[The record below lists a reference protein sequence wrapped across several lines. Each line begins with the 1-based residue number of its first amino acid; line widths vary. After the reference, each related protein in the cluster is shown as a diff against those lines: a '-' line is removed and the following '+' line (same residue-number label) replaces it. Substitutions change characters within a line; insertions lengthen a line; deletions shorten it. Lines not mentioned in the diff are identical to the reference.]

1 MMSMEQPKTYAEAL
15 SMGYRV
21 VDKRVQAIRYNNRAI
36 YVSAEERLEDAP
48 IQVGLGKR
56 KGWLFVWHNDRGN
69 PGYTA
74 RLYLSRDESN

>member
-1 MMSMEQPKTYAEAL
+1 MEQPKIYAEAL

-21 VDKRVQAIRYNNRAI
+21 VDKRVQAVMHNNRAI
-36 YVSAEERLEDAP
+36 YVSTKERLEDTP
-48 IQVGLGKR
+48 IQVGSGQR
-56 KGWLFVWHNDRGN
+56 KGWLFVWHNDRAN